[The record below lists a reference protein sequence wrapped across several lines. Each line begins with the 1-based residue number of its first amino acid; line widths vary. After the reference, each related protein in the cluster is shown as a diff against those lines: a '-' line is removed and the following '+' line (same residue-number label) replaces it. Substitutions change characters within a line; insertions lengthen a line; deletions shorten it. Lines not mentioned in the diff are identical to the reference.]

1 MRIFSRSRSTPRIH
15 LFFIAILLKIIAS
28 LLSGAGFVL
37 NNGIFYVCATVVW
50 VGFFVVML
58 AVASPPV
65 DGFLKE
71 RWRWLKPVALTI
83 AVVFSVVGLLV
94 LAVSSTV
101 GLESIDADRPEGELS
116 RLMTSLDNVY
126 GYNDATALSH
136 QAAENLLDG
145 ENPYAESNVVS
156 AMIEFNGMRDKL
168 TPLRLGRF
176 AAVFPYPAPEQL
188 EQLWEEASLDPSR
201 VPPELESKFNYP
213 AGSFLL
219 PAPFVWMG
227 IGDLRFVFLIFIVP
241 ALVYVVLKVPGR
253 YRLLFIMALIASV
266 ELWNSLA
273 GGETG
278 FLYFPFLLLG
288 WVLYRRNLWVSAV
301 FMAIAVSTKQIT
313 WFLLPFYL
321 IVVFRTMGWR
331 NLLGSAAIVL
341 GVFAAANA
349 WFFFADP
356 DLWLSS
362 IFAPVA
368 GKMFPLGVGLITIVT
383 GGLVVVESPL
393 IFSIMEFGVFG
404 LALIWYWFN
413 CRRYPDTAPLLSVLP
428 LFFAWRSLWGY
439 FFYIDIIVLAAVLI
453 NEYGAKANDNLK
465 TVPLPASAR
474 G

>member
-1 MRIFSRSRSTPRIH
+1 LMGIFSRSRSTPRIY

-37 NNGIFYVCATVVW
+37 DNGIFYVCATVVW
-50 VGFFVVML
+50 IGFLAVIL

-65 DGFLKE
+65 DAFLRE

-83 AVVFSVVGLLV
+83 AVVFSIVGLVVLV
-94 LAVSSTV
+94 MSSTV
-101 GLESIDADRPEGELS
+101 GLESVDADRPEGELS
-116 RLMTSLDNVY
+116 RLLTSLDNVY

-136 QAAENLLDG
+136 QAAENLLAG
-145 ENPYAESNVVS
+145 KNPYAESNVVS
-156 AMIEFNGMRDKL
+156 AMIEFNGMKDKL

-176 AAVFPYPAPEQL
+176 ASIFPYPSANQL
-188 EQLWEEASLDPSR
+188 EQLWQEASQTPDV

-219 PAPFVWMG
+219 PAPFIWLG
-227 IGDLRFVFLIFIVP
+227 IGDIRFVFLILAVP
-241 ALVYVVLKVPGR
+241 ALVYVILKVPGK
-253 YRLLFIMALIASV
+253 YRLFFIMALVASV

-278 FLYFPFLLLG
+278 FLYFPFLLLA
-288 WVLYRRNLWVSAV
+288 WVLFRRNLWVSAM

-321 IVVFRTMGWR
+321 VVIFRTMGWR
-331 NLLGSAAIVL
+331 RLLGAAGIVL
-341 GVFAAANA
+341 GIFAAANV

-356 DLWLSS
+356 ELWFSS
-362 IFAPVA
+362 IFAPVG

-383 GGLVVVESPL
+383 SGLVTMESPL

-428 LFFAWRSLWGY
+428 LFFGWRSLWGY
-439 FFYIDIIVLAAVLI
+439 FYYIDIIVLAAVLI
-453 NEYGAKANDNLK
+453 NEYGRQNSDRLDVA
-465 TVPLPASAR
+465 PALTSTR
-474 G
+474 

>member
-28 LLSGAGFVL
+28 FLSGAGFVL

-50 VGFFVVML
+50 AGFFVVML

-65 DGFLKE
+65 DGLLKE
-71 RWRWLKPVALTI
+71 RWHWLKPVALTI
-83 AVVFSVVGLLV
+83 AAVFSVVGLVV

-101 GLESIDADRPEGELS
+101 GLESIDADRPEGKLS

-145 ENPYAESNVVS
+145 KNPYAESNVVS

-176 AAVFPYPAPEQL
+176 AAVFPYPTPEQL
-188 EQLWEEASLDPSR
+188 EQLWEEASQTPDV

-219 PAPFVWMG
+219 PAPFIWLG
-227 IGDLRFVFLIFIVP
+227 IADLRFVFLIFIIP
-241 ALVYVVLKVPGR
+241 ALVYVVLKVPGK
-253 YRLLFIMALIASV
+253 YRLLFIMALVASV

-288 WVLYRRNLWVSAV
+288 WVLYRRNLWASAV

-321 IVVFRTMGWR
+321 IVIFRTMGWR
-331 NLLGSAAIVL
+331 NLLGASGIVL
-341 GVFAAANA
+341 GIFAAANA
-349 WFFFADP
+349 RFFFADP
-356 DLWLSS
+356 ELWFSS

-383 GGLVVVESPL
+383 SGLVTVESPL

-404 LALIWYWFN
+404 LAIIWYWFN

-439 FFYIDIIVLAAVLI
+439 FYYIDIIVLAAVLI
-453 NEYGAKANDNLK
+453 NEYGRQKPEQLDVA
-465 TVPLPASAR
+465 PALTSTR
-474 G
+474 